1 MSDQKDIIVNT
12 SVHSQIWGEN
22 SNADLLEEAERNLIE
37 ANSPVGRR
45 LAIVVAESKRPGLQI
60 PITIHAQIVCS
71 LARAAIM
78 IAEDPDDEAR
88 RIVDIAERMCCETD
102 MARVSIPELPEGM
115 SRPVR
120 KAVDLALRFVFTP
133 YKTPEE
139 AYLLI
144 SELLK
149 TIRRSSLITNSDPE
163 VIIDRC
169 AYEAYSRLFMRPTSE
184 KREQL

>member
-1 MSDQKDIIVNT
+1 MSDQKDIIVNA
-12 SVHSQIWGEN
+12 SVHSQMWGEN
-22 SNADLLEEAERNLIE
+22 LNSDLLEEAERNMIE

-45 LAIVVAESKRPGLQI
+45 LAIVIAESKRPGLQI
-60 PITIHAQIVCS
+60 PNTVHAQIVCS

-78 IAEDPDDEAR
+78 IGEDSDDEAR
-88 RIVDIAERMCCETD
+88 RIVDLVERMCSETD
-102 MARVSIPELPEGM
+102 MAKLSIPELPNRM

-149 TIRRSSLITNSDPE
+149 AIRHSALRTNSDPE

-169 AYEAYSRLFMRPTSE
+169 AYEAYGRLFVRPGFNNLE
-184 KREQL
+184 